1 MNSMT
6 AFRIRHF
13 GGPDVLQRDTLP
25 VPVPVGYRW
34 LMRVHAA
41 SVNPVDYKTRE
52 GKYPLVREDRLPFT
66 LGKDFA
72 GVVEH
77 GGPEAQRFKP
87 GDAVYGFVGQQ
98 EGTFAEF
105 VTLETDALAPKP
117 VTLSFK
123 AAAAVPLAALT
134 AWQGL
139 FDHGQLASGQSV
151 LIHAGA
157 GGVGHLAVQFARV
170 KGARTYVTA
179 SGPGLELVRSLGA
192 DHVIDYRHERFEDV
206 AKNID
211 VVFDLVGGDTQT
223 RSWSVLKDGGAL
235 ISTLA
240 EPSREAA
247 QRHNAR
253 TARYTARPDGKQLG
267 EIGALIDEGQ
277 VRVHVSEVFSFEAT
291 PDAIARV
298 ERGHVTGKVVIDT
311 DAV

>member
-6 AFRIRHF
+6 AFRIHRF
-13 GGPDVLQRDTLP
+13 GGPEALERDSVP
-25 VPVPVGYRW
+25 VPVPEGDRC

-41 SVNPVDYKTRE
+41 SANPVDYKTRE

-77 GGPEAQRFKP
+77 GGPDAQRFKP

-98 EGTFAEF
+98 EGTFAQF

-117 VTLSFK
+117 TSLSFK
-123 AAAAVPLAALT
+123 VAAAVPLAALT

-139 FDHGQLASGQSV
+139 FDHGELTQGQRV

-157 GGVGHLAVQFARV
+157 GGVGHLAVQFAKV

-192 DHVIDYRHERFEDV
+192 DHVIDYQRERFEDI
-206 AKNID
+206 AKDID
-211 VVFDLVGGDTQT
+211 VVLDLVGGDTQT
-223 RSWSVLKDGGAL
+223 RSWAVLKDGGAL

-240 EPSREAA
+240 EPSKEEA
-247 QRHNAR
+247 QRRHAR
-253 TARYTARPDGKQLG
+253 SARYTARPDGKQLA
-267 EIGALIDEGQ
+267 EIGTLIDEGR

-291 PDAIARV
+291 PDAIA
-298 ERGHVTGKVVIDT
+298 
-311 DAV
+311 

>member
-1 MNSMT
+1 MNTMT
-6 AFRIRHF
+6 AFRIHRF
-13 GGPDVLQRDTLP
+13 GGPQALQRDT
-25 VPVPVGYRW
+25 VPIPAPQGDRW
-34 LMRVHAA
+34 LIRIHAA

-52 GKYPLVREDRLPFT
+52 GKYPLLREDRLPFT

-77 GGPEAQRFKP
+77 GGPGAGRFKP

-117 VTLSFK
+117 ASLSFK
-123 AAAAVPLAALT
+123 TAAAVPLAALT

-139 FDHGQLASGQSV
+139 FDHGELKQGQRV

-157 GGVGHLAVQFARV
+157 GGVGHLAVQFAKA
-170 KGARTYVTA
+170 KGAQTYVTA
-179 SGPGLELVRSLGA
+179 SGSGLEFVRSLGA
-192 DHVIDYRHERFEDV
+192 DHVIDYQHERFEDI
-206 AKNID
+206 AKDID
-211 VVFDLVGGDTQT
+211 LVFDLVGGDTQA
-223 RSWSVLKDGGAL
+223 RSWAVLKEGGAL
-235 ISTLA
+235 ISTLS
-240 EPSREAA
+240 EPSKEEV
-247 QRHNAR
+247 QRHHAR
-253 TARYTARPDGKQLG
+253 TARYTARPDGRQLA
-267 EIGALIDEGQ
+267 EIGALIDEGR

-291 PDAIARV
+291 PDAMARV

>member
-6 AFRIRHF
+6 AFRIHRF
-13 GGPDVLQRDTLP
+13 GGPQVLQRDTVP
-25 VPVPVGYRW
+25 VPVPEGDQW
-34 LMRVHAA
+34 LVRIHAS

-77 GGPEAQRFKP
+77 GGPAAGGFKP

-98 EGTFAEF
+98 EGSFAEF
-105 VTLETDALAPKP
+105 VALETAALAPKP
-117 VTLSFK
+117 ASLSFK
-123 AAAAVPLAALT
+123 VAAAVPLAALT

-139 FDHGQLASGQSV
+139 FDHGQLGRSQRV

-157 GGVGHLAVQFARV
+157 GGVGHLALQFARV
-170 KGARTYVTA
+170 KGAQTYVTA

-192 DHVIDYRHERFEDV
+192 DHVIDYHHERFEDM
-206 AKNID
+206 AKDID
-211 VVFDLVGGDTQT
+211 LVFDLVGGETQT
-223 RSWSVLKDGGAL
+223 RSWSVLKDGGAM
-235 ISTLA
+235 ISTLS
-240 EPSREAA
+240 EPSKEEA
-247 QRHNAR
+247 QRRHAR
-253 TARYTARPDGKQLG
+253 TGRYTARPDGKQLA
-267 EIGALIDEGQ
+267 EIGTLIDDGR

-291 PDAIARV
+291 PDALARV
-298 ERGHVTGKVVIDT
+298 ERGHVNGKVVIDT